1 MAFPDTISVDRMG
14 SLETAAAPRHA
25 PDAPN
30 GAALSPVK
38 QAVLEI
44 RRLRGRLEEA
54 ERVFTEPVAIVGLG
68 CRFPGGASNPGAFW
82 RLLRDGGDA
91 VTEIP
96 RDRWD
101 VDAYYDADPDATGR
115 IYVRHGA
122 FLDRVDGF
130 DAAFFGISP
139 REAASMDPQQ
149 RLLLEVAW
157 EALEHAGLSPDRL
170 AGSATGVFVGLSSS
184 DYAQMQAQTMR
195 ADGADAYFATGT
207 VHGVAAGRLSYLLGL
222 RGPAISLDT
231 ACSSSL
237 VAVHLACQSLRL
249 GECRTALAGGVN
261 VILWPELMMN
271 FCRARMMSPTGR
283 CHTFDA
289 DADGYVRGEGG
300 GVVVLRRLSDALAD
314 GNRVLAVIRGS
325 SVNQDGRTS
334 GLTVPNG
341 PAQEALIREALAH
354 ARVEPARVSY
364 VEAHG
369 TGTPL
374 GDPIE
379 VRALAAALGTGRS
392 PGERVAI
399 GSVKTNIGHL
409 EAAAGIAGLIKV
421 VLALQHGTLPASL
434 HFRTPSPHIPWSEL
448 PVEVIAEPRD
458 WPGADGPRLAG
469 VSAFGFSGTNAHVI
483 VQEAP
488 TQAAG
493 IADSERPLHLL
504 PISARSQPALR
515 ELARQLA
522 RDVSSRS
529 NENLADICF
538 TAGTGRAHFPHRAA
552 VIGRDSAEMAAQ
564 LEAVAAGREMP
575 GVHLGTGR
583 LGGIPQL
590 AFLFTGQGP
599 QYAGMGRRLYEVDP
613 SFRAALDECAAALEP
628 HLDRPLRAILD
639 PEPDAVAE
647 LAEARLAQP
656 AMFAIEVALATML
669 RSWGIVPTAVIGHS
683 LGEYAAAC
691 IAGVLQ
697 LEDAARLVAIRG
709 RAMDALPPG
718 AMAAVWAPEADVR
731 RRLAAHGDRVAIAA
745 VNAPDQV
752 VVSGTPEAI
761 ARRLR

>member
-1 MAFPDTISVDRMG
+1 MG
-14 SLETAAAPRHA
+14 GSRRRSASSPSRWPSWGSAAAFLAGPRT
-25 PDAPN
+25 PD
-30 GAALSPVK
+30 
-38 QAVLEI
+38 
-44 RRLRGRLEEA
+44 
-54 ERVFTEPVAIVGLG
+54 
-68 CRFPGGASNPGAFW
+68 AFW

-170 AGSATGVFVGLSSS
+170 AGSATGVFVGISSS
-184 DYAQMQAQTMR
+184 DYAHMQAQTMR

-222 RGPAISLDT
+222 RGPALSVDT

-289 DADGYVRGEGG
+289 DADGYVRGEGC
-300 GVVVLRRLSDALAD
+300 GVIVLRRLSDALAD

-354 ARVEPARVSY
+354 ARVEPARISY

-379 VRALAAALGTGRS
+379 VRALAAALGAGRS
-392 PGERVAI
+392 PGEPVAI

-458 WPGADGPRLAG
+458 WPADGGPRLAG

-488 TQAAG
+488 TQAAE

-529 NENLADICF
+529 NEDLADICF

-552 VIGRDSAEMAAQ
+552 VIGRDCGGDGG
-564 LEAVAAGREMP
+564 AAGGGCGRP
-575 GVHLGTGR
+575 GDAGRAPRHRSARRGPTAGLPVHGARAAVRRHGPTGCTRSIRPSAQRWTSARRRSSRISTGR
-583 LGGIPQL
+583 CAPSSIPSPTRSRSSPRRDWRSRQCS
-590 AFLFTGQGP
+590 P
-599 QYAGMGRRLYEVDP
+599 SRWPWPPCSGRGA
-613 SFRAALDECAAALEP
+613 SF
-628 HLDRPLRAILD
+628 PLR
-639 PEPDAVAE
+639 
-647 LAEARLAQP
+647 
-656 AMFAIEVALATML
+656 
-669 RSWGIVPTAVIGHS
+669 
-683 LGEYAAAC
+683 
-691 IAGVLQ
+691 
-697 LEDAARLVAIRG
+697 
-709 RAMDALPPG
+709 
-718 AMAAVWAPEADVR
+718 
-731 RRLAAHGDRVAIAA
+731 
-745 VNAPDQV
+745 
-752 VVSGTPEAI
+752 
-761 ARRLR
+761 